1 MFFFSSRI
9 RHTSCALLTGVQT
22 CALPICR
29 GAGGAFPCRYR
40 GGGAMTLMRPGI
52 RHGSETM
59 VDLVRRHAES
69 RPERI
74 AHAFM
79 AEQESAPIAQL
90 DYQELV
96 RRADTV
102 RSATRRVGK
111 TCVSPGRFRWFLD
124 H

>member
-1 MFFFSSRI
+1 
-9 RHTSCALLTGVQT
+9 
-22 CALPICR
+22 
-29 GAGGAFPCRYR
+29 
-40 GGGAMTLMRPGI
+40 MTLMRPGI
-52 RHGSETM
+52 RRGSETM

-79 AEQESAPIAQL
+79 AEQESAPIEQL

-102 RSATRRVGK
+102 AAALD
-111 TCVSPGRFRWFLD
+111 RWFAARPELPRSEEHTSELQSLMRISYAVICLQKKKKQTD
-124 H
+124 MFIIHTINTT